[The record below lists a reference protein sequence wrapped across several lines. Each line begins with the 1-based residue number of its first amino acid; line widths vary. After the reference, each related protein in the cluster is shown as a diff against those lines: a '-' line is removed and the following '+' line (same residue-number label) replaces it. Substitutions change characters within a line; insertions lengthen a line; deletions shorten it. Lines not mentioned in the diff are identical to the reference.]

1 MWETVERMF
10 GDTLWIYTAI
20 AGSLLGAAFLAWFRN
35 THAALWLMGKF
46 DLFLDSLVDKF
57 GWDFLQ
63 DDPEAWRKRY
73 PKVTKKIDDL
83 EARLREVEA
92 MSHPCK
98 ELHEFDVWP
107 ELDSRIKELEKCLTK
122 TSAKSPKTSKK
133 K

>member
-1 MWETVERMF
+1 MIERMF

-35 THAALWLMGKF
+35 THAALWLMSKF
-46 DLFLDSLVDKF
+46 DLLLDTLVDKF

-83 EARLREVEA
+83 EARIV
-92 MSHPCK
+92 
-98 ELHEFDVWP
+98 
-107 ELDSRIKELEKCLTK
+107 ELEKMAHPSRELEEFSSWPEIELRIK
-122 TSAKSPKTSKK
+122 NLEAGRKAKIIRQKEK
-133 K
+133 